1 MGSLAESA
9 SPSTSKAW
17 DRTPRDASVSCRTF
31 SHAPPLFGREPSP
44 GFWLFLSLP
53 SAEVRHVSLSCVHI
67 WHGVDLFEKCRERLK
82 GGFFFNHSSPASFEF
97 EERLVRLGADCQE
110 EPGELERRGMVDER

>member
-1 MGSLAESA
+1 MSLAVHSA
-9 SPSTSKAW
+9 TH
-17 DRTPRDASVSCRTF
+17 RR
-31 SHAPPLFGREPSP
+31 LFGREPSP

-67 WHGVDLFEKCRERLK
+67 WHGVDLFLVGDLRSGERGK
-82 GGFFFNHSSPASFEF
+82 RGFFLNRSSPASFEF
-97 EERLVRLGADCQE
+97 EERLARLGADCQE